1 MLLGYRTQG
10 FVLGSGERY
19 CLLVNPDSGMP
30 LFHPNLFV
38 TTQVR
43 NRSLSVASMD
53 AASTAINVL
62 LTYCA
67 GRGIDLESRIRA
79 RRFFSPAELDAIR
92 DECQR
97 RRSKHAGP
105 AAMPFRGRK
114 ARQRIG
120 AGSEYARLTYI
131 ANYLRWLSHTLL
143 GSTVD
148 ESTTRQIDLV
158 HRGLIGRRPLGRRS
172 AAVKSGPTPKQIA
185 TLQEV
190 VDPAAGRSP
199 FKDGSVCARNALI
212 IDLLFYLGIRGGEL
226 LNICIK
232 DIDWKRQQIVV
243 ARRPDEKSDPRS
255 RQPLVKTLD
264 RRIPLSD
271 TLVERLHA
279 YVVKHRNKV
288 PAARKHDYLL
298 VTHKS
303 GKTLGQPLSIA
314 GYQKIIKVL
323 AAAAPELEGIHGHLL
338 RHGWNE
344 RFSDYMDRQE
354 RPPSPERQEA
364 MRSYAQGWKEGSG
377 TSATYNRRFIQ
388 RKAHEAQLELQQS
401 TIRLPKGVDN
411 K

>member
-1 MLLGYRTQG
+1 MQLGYRTQG
-10 FVLGSGERY
+10 FVLQEGERY
-19 CLLVNPDSGMP
+19 CLLVDPDSGMP
-30 LFHPNLFV
+30 LFYPNLFV

-43 NRSLSVASMD
+43 NRSLSAASMD

-67 GRGIDLESRIRA
+67 GRGIDLESRIRG
-79 RRFFSPAELDAIR
+79 RHLFNPAELDAIR
-92 DECQR
+92 DECQK
-97 RRSKHAGP
+97 RRSKHGGAKVVP
-105 AAMPFRGRK
+105 IRGRK
-114 ARQRIG
+114 AQRVG
-120 AGSEYARLTYI
+120 AASEYTRLTHV
-131 ANYLRWLSHTLL
+131 ANYLRWLSYTLL

-148 ESTTRQIDLV
+148 GSIARQIDLV
-158 HRGLIGRRPLGRRS
+158 HRGLISRRPIGRPS
-172 AAVKSGPTPKQIA
+172 AAAKNGPTPEQVV

-190 VDPAAGRSP
+190 VDPTAGRSP
-199 FKDGSVCARNALI
+199 FKDDSVRMRNALI

-226 LNICIK
+226 LNICIR
-232 DIDWKRQQIVV
+232 DIDWKRHQLVV
-243 ARRPDEKSDPRS
+243 ARRPDEKGDPRR

-288 PAARKHDYLL
+288 PGARKHDYLL
-298 VTHKS
+298 VTHK
-303 GKTLGQPLSIA
+303 GGTTRGQPLSIS
-314 GYQKIIKVL
+314 GYQKVIKVV

-354 RPPSPERQEA
+354 QPLSPERQEA
-364 MRSYAQGWKEGSG
+364 LRSYAQGWKECSG
-377 TSATYNRRFIQ
+377 TSATYNRRFIE
-388 RKAHEAQLELQQS
+388 RKAREAQLELQKG
-401 TIRLPKGVDN
+401 TIRLPKGVD

>member
-1 MLLGYRTQG
+1 MRLGYRTQG
-10 FVLGSGERY
+10 FVLEDGERY
-19 CLLVNPDSGMP
+19 CLLVDPDSGMP
-30 LFHPNLFV
+30 LFYPNLFV

-43 NRSLSVASMD
+43 NRSLSAASMG
-53 AASTAINVL
+53 AASAAINVL

-67 GRGIDLESRIRA
+67 ERGIDLGSRIRG
-79 RRFFSPAELDAIR
+79 RRFFNPAELDGIR
-92 DECQR
+92 DECQK
-97 RRSKHAGP
+97 RRSKHGGVAVV
-105 AAMPFRGRK
+105 PFRGRK

-120 AGSEYARLTYI
+120 AGSEYARLTHV
-131 ANYLRWLSHTLL
+131 ANYLRWLSQTLL

-148 ESTTRQIDLV
+148 GSTARQIDLV
-158 HRGLIGRRPLGRRS
+158 HRGLIGRRPVGRRS
-172 AAVKSGPTPKQIA
+172 AAVKSGPTPEQVA

-199 FKDGSVCARNALI
+199 FKDDSVRVRNALI

-226 LNICIK
+226 LNICTR
-232 DIDWKRQQIVV
+232 DIDWKRHQIVV
-243 ARRPDEKSDPRS
+243 ARRPDEKGDPR
-255 RQPLVKTLD
+255 RHQPLVKTLD

-288 PAARKHDYLL
+288 PGARKHDYLL
-298 VTHKS
+298 VTHKG
-303 GKTLGQPLSIA
+303 GKTQGQPLSIS
-314 GYQKIIKVL
+314 GYQKVIKVV

-354 RPPSPERQEA
+354 QPPSPERQEA
-364 MRSYAQGWKEGSG
+364 MRSYAQGWKECSG

-388 RKAHEAQLELQQS
+388 RKAHEAQLELQKS
-401 TIRLPKGVDN
+401 TVRLPKGVD